1 MSATISRVPRV
12 GLIGVSGYGSIHL
25 QLLRECRDRGELDF
39 AAAVVINPQEEAD
52 NIAELRAHGCT
63 IFDDYRTM
71 LAQERGRLDLCLI
84 PTGIHW
90 HARMTVDAL
99 RARANVLVEK
109 PLAAAA
115 DELEAIRRAS
125 RETGRFVAVGF
136 QDYYEGGTQWLKEQ
150 LHGGA
155 IGELQSVRFL
165 GIWPRPRSYYLRNN
179 WAGRLEADGQP
190 VLDSPL
196 NNAFAHF
203 AMLCLYFA
211 GTGRDEAAAARLQA
225 AELYRA
231 HAIDTFDTA
240 VVRLRTDAGVRL
252 WLGVSHCC
260 HPQFEPEIRLTGSQ
274 GTAWWNY
281 EKEAGLKRTDGETR
295 RSVIS
300 DITTAR
306 QAMMQAVLARWRDPQ
321 IRVCTPEIAARH
333 TEMVLAL
340 HASRSI
346 TPIPAAQI
354 NWTQPGG
361 APDAVPIVQGLEDAM
376 HRAYARQVGLAESG
390 FGLAVGQRAV

>member
-1 MSATISRVPRV
+1 MNAPAYRVPRV
-12 GLIGVSGYGSIHL
+12 ALIGVSGYGSIHL
-25 QLLRECRDRGELDF
+25 HLLRECRDRGELSL

-63 IFDDYRTM
+63 IYDDYRTM
-71 LAQERGRLDLCLI
+71 LAQEHGRLDLCLI

-99 RARANVLVEK
+99 RAGANVLVEK

-115 DELEAIRRAS
+115 ADLEAIRRTAH
-125 RETGRFVAVGF
+125 EMGRFVAVGF

-150 LHGGA
+150 LYIGA

-179 WAGRLEADGQP
+179 WAGRVEVDGQP

-211 GTGRDEAAAARLQA
+211 GSGRDEAATAQLQA

-240 VVRLRTDAGVRL
+240 VVRLRTAAGVRV
-252 WLGVSHCC
+252 WLGVTHCC
-260 HPQFEPEIRLTGSQ
+260 HPQFEPEIRLTGTH
-274 GTAWWNY
+274 GTACWNY
-281 EKEAGLKRTDGETR
+281 EKEATLTTTDGQAR
-295 RSVIS
+295 RCVIA
-300 DITTAR
+300 DITKAR
-306 QAMMQAVLARWRDPQ
+306 QAMMQAVLGRWRDHETP
-321 IRVCTPEIAARH
+321 VCTPEIAARH
-333 TEMVLAL
+333 TEVILAL
-340 HASRSI
+340 HTARPI
-346 TPIPAAQI
+346 TPVPAAQI
-354 NWTQPGG
+354 DWTQPGG

-376 HRAYARQVGLAESG
+376 HRAYARQTGLAESG
-390 FGLAVGQRAV
+390 FGLAVRQQAV